1 MVDRLD
7 SVTLHRLAKRAP
19 ACRIIPSVI
28 TSVSDYL
35 EVFDALYSSRDDLF
49 WFRGHAEIEWDLC
62 PSALRYDTVEKRARA
77 IGTLSEFRRLQEIRF
92 PKPPGAKEKF
102 KWLQLAQHHG
112 LPTRLLDWTQ
122 NPSVALYFACE
133 RTSADGLVYA
143 FNPRDLNR
151 LSLPRAGVEI
161 VDPEEHSEIIDRY
174 LILGGVER
182 RNGKK
187 TIAVKPTWNSERII
201 LQQGTFT
208 FHGETFALDSKQAP
222 SLVGIPILK
231 QHKAQILHQ
240 LDRIG
245 VSEMF
250 IFPEPEHVCN
260 FLKAKIDFK

>member
-1 MVDRLD
+1 MVDDLDALTFRRISKRTPSCRLI
-7 SVTLHRLAKRAP
+7 SKR
-19 ACRIIPSVI
+19 V

-35 EVFDALYSSRDDLF
+35 EVFDALYSTPEDLF
-49 WFRGHAEIEWDLC
+49 WFRGHPQIEWELC
-62 PSALRYDTVEKRARA
+62 PSALRYDSPEKRAKA
-77 IGTLSEFRRLQEIRF
+77 IGSLTEFRRLQEIRF
-92 PKPPGAKEKF
+92 PKPPAAKEKF

-122 NPSVALYFACE
+122 NPCIALYFACE
-133 RTSADGLVYA
+133 YLDNDGVVYA

-151 LSLPRAGVEI
+151 LSLPRAKIEI
-161 VDPEEHSEIIDRY
+161 VDPEEHSEIIDQY
-174 LILGGVER
+174 FALGGSER
-182 RNGKK
+182 KRGLK

-208 FHGETFALDSKQAP
+208 MHGETFALDSAQAP
-222 SLVGIPILK
+222 SLVGIPIVK
-231 QHKAQILHQ
+231 KHKRQILHQ

-260 FLKAKIDFK
+260 FLKAKIEI

>member
-1 MVDRLD
+1 MVDDLDTATVRRL
-7 SVTLHRLAKRAP
+7 SKRAP
-19 ACRIIPSVI
+19 SCRLISKTVR
-28 TSVSDYL
+28 SVSDYL
-35 EVFDALYSSRDDLF
+35 EVFDALYSSPDDLF
-49 WFRGHAEIEWDLC
+49 WFRGHAQVEWELC
-62 PSALRYDTVEKRARA
+62 PSALRYDTEVKRTRA
-77 IGTLSEFRRLQEIRF
+77 ISTLSEFRRLQEIRF
-92 PKPPGAKEKF
+92 SKPPAAHERF

-122 NPSVALYFACE
+122 NLSVALYFACE
-133 RTSADGLVYA
+133 KPDADGLVFA

-151 LSLPRAGVEI
+151 LSLPRKGIEI
-161 VDPEEHSEIIDRY
+161 VDPDEHRPIIDSY
-174 LILGGVER
+174 LSLGGRER

-208 FHGETFALDSKQAP
+208 LHGETFALDNAQAP

-231 QHKAQILHQ
+231 DHKAQILYQ

-260 FLKAKIDFK
+260 FLKSRIDR